1 MLLRKQSVVVVAL
14 ETSLSHRH
22 PKAILHFFLPCAI
35 QRAGAKSR
43 RLSFAISQTRVAAI
57 KKKKKKAFPGP
68 QGSNCCNSQ
77 RNLSPFPAH
86 LLVRKSNGQSFPLF
100 LFSLAQSSVS
110 WWRNFA
116 RPGESHWR
124 NLLTGKKIS
133 LCKRGSLSFLSPFPS
148 FLLSWP
154 KMTSTQPTSTSY
166 WPPGKSSTDV
176 LLSPLF
182 TSSWCSQPRVAA
194 F

>member
-1 MLLRKQSVVVVAL
+1 MLLRKQSVVVVAV

-43 RLSFAISQTRVAAI
+43 SLSFAISQTRVAAI

-86 LLVRKSNGQSFPLF
+86 LPARKSQSFPLF

-110 WWRNFA
+110 WWRNFV
-116 RPGESHWR
+116 RPGENHGR

-133 LCKRGSLSFLSPFPS
+133 
-148 FLLSWP
+148 
-154 KMTSTQPTSTSY
+154 M
-166 WPPGKSSTDV
+166 
-176 LLSPLF
+176 
-182 TSSWCSQPRVAA
+182 
-194 F
+194 